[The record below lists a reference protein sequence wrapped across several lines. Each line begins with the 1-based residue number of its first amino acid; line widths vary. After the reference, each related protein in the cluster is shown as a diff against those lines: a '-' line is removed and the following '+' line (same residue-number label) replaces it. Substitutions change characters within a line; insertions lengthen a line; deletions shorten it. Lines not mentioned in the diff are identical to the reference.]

1 MRSKICYVGS
11 LGWVVS
17 GVSGFI
23 ARGAEF
29 CHSVRSTFLTG
40 CVWRSEGTD
49 DAETWRPYCARLSRC
64 LGDALVVQWLKHST
78 VNTFFFPQYIF
89 LHVFTSV
96 KWGFIFLIIDGISL
110 SLSARPVHTQLS
122 SYFIDV
128 PVTNHLR
135 AIWGRDL
142 NPGGGLKLS
151 VESSYTQTS
160 RMRVKQLGRF

>member
-49 DAETWRPYCARLSRC
+49 DAETWHPYCARLSRC

-122 SYFIDV
+122 SYFHWCSS
-128 PVTNHLR
+128 NKSFKGHLR
-135 AIWGRDL
+135 KRSESWRWSEAFYW
-142 NPGGGLKLS
+142 KLIHS
-151 VESSYTQTS
+151 N
-160 RMRVKQLGRF
+160 

>member
-78 VNTFFFPQYIF
+78 VNTFFFPTIHFSPRFYICEMRIYFPYNRWHLTITVSQACAHPTVF
-89 LHVFTSV
+89 LLH
-96 KWGFIFLIIDGISL
+96 WC
-110 SLSARPVHTQLS
+110 S
-122 SYFIDV
+122 SNKSFKG
-128 PVTNHLR
+128 HLR
-135 AIWGRDL
+135 KRSESWRWSEAFCW
-142 NPGGGLKLS
+142 KLIHS
-151 VESSYTQTS
+151 N
-160 RMRVKQLGRF
+160 

>member
-11 LGWVVS
+11 VGWVVS

-122 SYFIDV
+122 SYFHWCSS
-128 PVTNHLR
+128 NKSFKGHLR
-135 AIWGRDL
+135 KRSESWRWSEAFYW
-142 NPGGGLKLS
+142 KLIHS
-151 VESSYTQTS
+151 N
-160 RMRVKQLGRF
+160 

>member
-122 SYFIDV
+122 SYFHWCSS
-128 PVTNHLR
+128 NKSFKGHLR
-135 AIWGRDL
+135 KRSESWRWSEAFYW
-142 NPGGGLKLS
+142 KLIHS
-151 VESSYTQTS
+151 N
-160 RMRVKQLGRF
+160 